1 MNAPEVVPHAEPKAD
16 TAAHQAVADQWLSD
30 WEAACASGKASALA
44 ACLSP
49 DCHWRDLVAFHWSV
63 HTWSGHEAVLAQ
75 LSTCL
80 PTTAPSAWR
89 RHASKPLTRWVERDG
104 HTWLEVSIEFDT
116 QLAQGE
122 GLVRLKRSP
131 AGQWQAWTL
140 MTTVQWFKGHEPKAM
155 RKAAPTEHI
164 RRFQGPNWADRR
176 AEAMRYT
183 DREPEVLVVGA
194 GQAGLSIA
202 ARLTQLGVDTLVVDK
217 HQQLGDNWRTRYHA
231 LVLHNKATVNHLP
244 FMPFPSIWPTYIP
257 KDKLADWMA
266 YYAQAMEINHWMET
280 EFCGAQWQPSTQ
292 NWRVTLRSQGTER
305 VLQPK
310 HVVLATGVSA
320 VPNRTP
326 LAGVEAFQGQVM
338 HTHDYQGAQPWLGK
352 RVVVFGSGTSG
363 HDVAQ
368 DLQNHGVQVSMVQR
382 SPTMVQNIEPTAQLP
397 YELYDGDL
405 GTDVCDLITVGTPMH
420 LIKAANLRY
429 LKLAQAS
436 DQVLHDGLRRA
447 GFRLDDGSS
456 HGMNWQM
463 LYLTRGGG
471 YYFNVG
477 CSNLIADGQL
487 PVLALQ
493 DIERIE
499 PDGLRMKDGSHV
511 PADLIVTATGYH
523 GISTMVEQL
532 MGKDVAD
539 RVGQVWGIDN
549 QTQELA
555 NMWQPTQQPGLW
567 FIAGAFAQCR
577 IYSQPLALQIQ
588 AQLRGLA
595 PTAA

>member
-1 MNAPEVVPHAEPKAD
+1 MNAPHVAPFSAAAAAPAQPH
-16 TAAHQAVADQWLSD
+16 AVADQWLNQ
-30 WEAACASGKASALA
+30 WEAACASGQADAVAS
-44 ACLSP
+44 CLTP
-49 DCHWRDLVAFHWSV
+49 NCHWRDLVAFDWSV
-63 HTWSGHEAVLAQ
+63 QTWSGQATVVEQLCSRLAA
-75 LSTCL
+75 TH
-80 PTTAPSAWR
+80 PTQWR
-89 RHASKPLTRWVERDG
+89 RHATKPITRWVERDG
-104 HTWLEVSIEFDT
+104 HHWLEVGIEFDT
-116 QLAQGE
+116 QLARGE
-122 GLVRLKRSP
+122 GLVRLKP
-131 AGQWQAWTL
+131 QGNGQWQAWTL
-140 MTTVQWFKGHEPKAM
+140 MTTVQWFRGHEPRHM
-155 RKAAPTEHI
+155 RLASPTEHI

-176 AEAMRYT
+176 AEAMQYN

-194 GQAGLSIA
+194 GQAGLSVA

-217 HQQLGDNWRTRYHA
+217 HQRLGDNWRTRYHA

-244 FMPFPSIWPTYIP
+244 FMPFPSTWPTYIP

-266 YYAQAMEINHWMET
+266 YYAEAMEINHWMST
-280 EFCGAQWQPSTQ
+280 EFQGAQWQESTQ
-292 NWRVTLRSQGTER
+292 TWHVRLKRNGTER
-305 VLQPK
+305 LVRPR

-326 LAGVEAFQGQVM
+326 LEGMEAFAGQVM

-368 DLQNHGVQVSMVQR
+368 DLQNHGVEVCMVQR

-397 YELYDGDL
+397 YELYDGEL
-405 GTDVCDLITVGTPMH
+405 GTDVCDLITVGTPMDM
-420 LIKAANLRY
+420 IKAANLRY

-436 DQVLHDGLRRA
+436 DMELHEGLRRA

-493 DIERIE
+493 DIAHFES
-499 PDGLRMKDGSHV
+499 DGLRMKDGRHV
-511 PADLIVTATGYH
+511 PADLMVTATGYH

-532 MGKDVAD
+532 MGKDIAD
-539 RVGQVWGIDN
+539 RVGPVWGIDE

-555 NMWQPTQQPGLW
+555 NMWQPTPQPGLW

-588 AQLRGLA
+588 AQLRGLN
-595 PTAA
+595 T